1 VPKPVNSWPDSIA
14 VERNNND
21 NRGETLLML
30 TVMPTTLRRLRAV
43 SALVVAMAAT
53 VLAACATPAAAPAAK
68 GAPAAGG
75 NPEQSLV
82 EYHIGPGDVLNIFVF
97 NQAELT
103 VTVPVRPDG
112 LISTPLVENMQ
123 AAGKT
128 PSELG
133 RDMEKVLAEFV
144 RTPKVNVIVQNF
156 VGTYS
161 DQIRVVGQAVH
172 PQSLPYRNGMTL
184 LDVMIAVGGLG
195 EFAAG
200 NRARLVRNQDGK
212 PVEMKVRLEDLLNGG
227 DIKANRPV
235 QPGDVLIIPQSRF

>member
-1 VPKPVNSWPDSIA
+1 M
-14 VERNNND
+14 
-21 NRGETLLML
+21 ML
-30 TVMPTTLRRLRAV
+30 NIIRRLRILP
-43 SALVVAMAAT
+43 ALVAAAAT
-53 VLAACATPAAAPAAK
+53 VLAACAGTPSAPADGK
-68 GAPAAGG
+68 GGSEAPLA
-75 NPEQSLV
+75 
-82 EYHIGPGDVLNIFVF
+82 EYHIGPGDVLNVFVF
-97 NQAELT
+97 NQPELS

-112 LISTPLVENMQ
+112 LISTPLVENMS

-133 RDMEKVLAEFV
+133 RDVEKVLAEFV
-144 RTPKVNVIVQNF
+144 RTPKVNIIVTNF
-156 VGTYS
+156 VGTYG
-161 DQIRVVGQAVH
+161 DQIRVVGQAVN

-212 PVEMKVRLEDLLNGG
+212 PVEMRVRLEDLLNGG
-227 DIKANRPV
+227 DIGANRPV